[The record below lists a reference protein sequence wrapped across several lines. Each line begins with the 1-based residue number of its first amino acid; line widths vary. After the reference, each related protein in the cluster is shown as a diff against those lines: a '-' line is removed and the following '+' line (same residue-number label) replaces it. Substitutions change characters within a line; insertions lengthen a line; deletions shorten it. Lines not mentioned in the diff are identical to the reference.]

1 MKYIYLALLLIFT
14 GCTPHISVNVIKSP
28 TFSTKNKTI
37 AISYFKNDYINLS
50 PKIENKL
57 HTLNMRR
64 GHADLKIDGVIM
76 EPTVSSYTYRDIQN
90 KVFLVPVI
98 ENGIK
103 TYTEVVRPVEIMC
116 LVKTYSVSSIINIVE
131 NENIVFSKQITKS
144 SNIDFCRDRLNYN
157 NPYSYNQYNN
167 TNYDNS
173 YNRIDFDSMS
183 NEIANEFS
191 EYLVEKNYYK
201 NIYFMN
207 ELENNIKTTNMQIKE
222 SIFKSAIDNLK
233 NANYAEATKYLD
245 QINDHAATYNLGLIE
260 ESKGNYNKALEF
272 YSKAG
277 NSATVIEGL
286 NRVKE
291 TIISINNR

>member
-1 MKYIYLALLLIFT
+1 MKYILLIIT
-14 GCTPHISVNVIKSP
+14 ILLSGCTPHISVNVIKSP
-28 TFSTKNKTI
+28 TYSTKNKTI
-37 AISYFKNDYINLS
+37 AISDFKNDYINLG

-57 HTLNMRR
+57 HSLNMRR

-76 EPTVSSYTYRDIQN
+76 DPIVSSHTYRDLQN
-90 KVFLVPVI
+90 KVFVVPTI
-98 ENGIK
+98 INGVK
-103 TYTEVVRPVEIMC
+103 TYTEIVKPVEIMC
-116 LVKTYSVSSIINIVE
+116 LVRTYSVNSIINIVE
-131 NENIVFSKQITKS
+131 NENIVFSKQIIKS
-144 SNIDFCRDRLNYN
+144 SNIYYCRDRLNYN
-157 NPYSYNQYNN
+157 NPY
-167 TNYDNS
+167 YDNS

-201 NIYFMN
+201 NVYFMD
-207 ELENNIKTTNMQIKE
+207 ELENNIKTTNMQVKE

-233 NANYAEATKYLD
+233 NANYVEATKYLD

-260 ESKGNYNKALEF
+260 ESKGNYNKALEL

-277 NSATVIEGL
+277 NSATVIEGI

-291 TIISINNR
+291 TILSIEH